1 VDQSGRKSTE
11 SLSVVV
17 TMPGQRPEPPPS
29 LGDAESAIW
38 RLVVSC
44 HPHDWFIAST
54 HVLLMEY
61 CEEWVKSREMSE
73 QLSRLSLDNPADREF
88 WKLLKKEKRE
98 SAAALCRVGT
108 KLRITPH
115 SMRSDR
121 EAATGVRKTM
131 QTGRKPWET
140 VDQG

>member
-1 VDQSGRKSTE
+1 VDQSGRKSTD

-17 TMPGQRPEPPPS
+17 VMPGQRPEPPPS
-29 LGDAESAIW
+29 LGAAEAAVW
-38 RLVVSC
+38 RQVASC
-44 HPHDWFIAST
+44 HPHDWFVGST
-54 HVLLMEY
+54 HVLLMGY
-61 CEEWVKSREMSE
+61 CEAWVKAREISE
-73 QLSRLSLDNPADREF
+73 ALSVLSLADPDHLKRWEILMGR
-88 WKLLKKEKRE
+88 KDKVERLL
-98 SAAALCRVGT
+98 ATLGT

-115 SMRSDR
+115 AMRSER

>member
-1 VDQSGRKSTE
+1 VEQSGRKSAD

-17 TMPGQRPEPPPS
+17 VMPGQRPEPPPS
-29 LGDAESAIW
+29 LGDAEAAIW
-38 RLVVSC
+38 RQVVSC

-54 HVLLMEY
+54 HVLLIGY
-61 CEEWVKSREMSE
+61 CEAWVKHREFSE
-73 QLSRLSLDNPADREF
+73 ELAKLSLSNPDDRKWYAQVMRMRDAVTSE
-88 WKLLKKEKRE
+88 
-98 SAAALCRVGT
+98 LCRVGT

-115 SMRSDR
+115 AMRSER